1 MPASSYDRSVALVRP
16 SELARTWELHP
27 RTVLGWIKDGRLPA
41 IKTPG
46 AQYRLREGD
55 VRTFCEKNGLPLP
68 RALATTGATIAFI
81 GKTGPQSKALVRACR
96 ASTITLRL
104 HATPLEG
111 VLAVATEV
119 PAVIVFDAGTTP
131 DLLATIHALRKSP
144 RTQTIPIVV
153 LDVPRAPR
161 GRTTA
166 SSPRL
171 VGPSAL
177 AKAGATRVFMRADP
191 DDDPMEAVLA
201 FVTSR

>member
-1 MPASSYDRSVALVRP
+1 MALVRP

-68 RALATTGATIAFI
+68 RALAMTGATIAFI
-81 GKTGPQSKALVRACR
+81 GKVGAQSQAKALARACR
-96 ASTITLRL
+96 VAAVTLRL

-111 VLAVATEV
+111 ALAVATEV
-119 PAVIVFDAGTTP
+119 PAVIVLDAGTTP
-131 DLLATIHALRKSP
+131 DLVATIHALRKSP
-144 RTQTIPIVV
+144 RTQKVPIVV

-161 GRTTA
+161 GRSAA

-171 VGPSAL
+171 VGPTAL
-177 AKAGATRVFMRADP
+177 AKAGATRVFTRADT
-191 DDDPMEAVLA
+191 DDEDPVEAILA